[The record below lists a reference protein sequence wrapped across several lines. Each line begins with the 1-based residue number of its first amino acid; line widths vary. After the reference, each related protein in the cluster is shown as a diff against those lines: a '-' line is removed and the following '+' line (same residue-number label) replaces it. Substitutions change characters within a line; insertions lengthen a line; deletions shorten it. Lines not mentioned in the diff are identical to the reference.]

1 MVKARSTKAAVLITY
16 TLHLMLKWKTNAL
29 GANPALRRKTS
40 INRKIKGVARYF
52 LRPTEGVLRLEP
64 KESANHPLTRILF
77 KNLKTKMKPNYI

>member
-1 MVKARSTKAAVLITY
+1 MENKCPGSEPSSPQEDVDKPQDK
-16 TLHLMLKWKTNAL
+16 
-29 GANPALRRKTS
+29 RR
-40 INRKIKGVARYF
+40 GPLF